1 MHLWRSHSGF
11 RKRLIT
17 SLFAGAFA
25 LALPAAASADAL
37 DLSGGVMGSTAAG
50 IVSLHGPGIG
60 VVGLH
65 PQLSFA
71 VPFDSGGRYALTAEG
86 LAPITVHG
94 VFLGG
99 GLGLGKL
106 DEGAST
112 GMLYDVLGGIDIAPH
127 LAVVGRYYG
136 GLSNSASQF
145 FAGLSLRL

>member
-1 MHLWRSHSGF
+1 
-11 RKRLIT
+11 
-17 SLFAGAFA
+17 
-25 LALPAAASADAL
+25 
-37 DLSGGVMGSTAAG
+37 MGNSAAG

-65 PQLSFA
+65 PQVSFA
-71 VPFDSGGRYALTAEG
+71 APFSSGGRYALTAEG
-86 LAPITVHG
+86 VAPLSAHG

-106 DEGAST
+106 DEQATT
-112 GMLYDVLGGIDIAPH
+112 GMLFDVVGGIDVLPHIA
-127 LAVVGRYYG
+127 LVGRYYG